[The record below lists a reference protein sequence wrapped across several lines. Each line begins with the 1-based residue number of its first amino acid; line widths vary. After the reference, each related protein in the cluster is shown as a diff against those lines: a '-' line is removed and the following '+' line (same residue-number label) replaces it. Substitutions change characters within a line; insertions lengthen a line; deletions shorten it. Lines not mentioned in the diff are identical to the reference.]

1 MGARV
6 SELSPDQVATLEGAQ
21 LIDVREDYEYEAGHI
36 PGSRNI
42 EVTGLTAAAES
53 LDRDKP
59 VVFYCRSGDR
69 SSMPAEA
76 YSASGWDAYSIEG
89 GLTAWVEAG
98 RPIEPED
105 GTVAQRRP
113 GPQT

>member
-1 MGARV
+1 V
-6 SELSPDQVATLEGAQ
+6 SELVAADQVAAMAGAQ
-21 LIDVREDYEYEAGHI
+21 LIDVREAYEHEAGHI

-69 SSMPAEA
+69 STMPAEA
-76 YSASGWDAYSIEG
+76 FRASGWDAYTLDG
-89 GLTAWVEAG
+89 GLAAWVDAG
-98 RPIEPED
+98 QPLEPQD
-105 GTVAQRRP
+105 GAVAQRRP